1 MHCASRAVIGLW
13 KLDPVITET
22 FAIEAFVVCVG
33 NAGFEAVAITF
44 AHVGFEL
51 EEGF

>member
-1 MHCASRAVIGLW
+1 MTSSMLDFLA
-13 KLDPVITET
+13 LDP
-22 FAIEAFVVCVG
+22 IEAFVVCVG